1 MLPPSRAGGYDR
13 AMMSARLRKLV
24 GLVAILAFLTA
35 YVAVVATVGDRIP
48 RHWAV
53 QVIYFGLAGV
63 LWGVPLFPLISWMNR
78 GR

>member
-1 MLPPSRAGGYDR
+1 MLSPVAPAGYDR
-13 AMMSARLRKLV
+13 AMSARVRKLI
-24 GLVAILAFLTA
+24 GMIAILAFLTA
-35 YVAVVATVGDRIP
+35 YVVVVATLGDRVP
-48 RHWAV
+48 KLWWV

>member
-1 MLPPSRAGGYDR
+1 MLSPVAADRYDR
-13 AMMSARLRKLV
+13 AMSARVRKLI
-24 GLVAILAFLTA
+24 GMIGILAFLTA
-35 YVAVVATVGDRIP
+35 YVVVVATLGDHVP
-48 RHWAV
+48 KLWWV

>member
-1 MLPPSRAGGYDR
+1 MLPPRREGRYDPR
-13 AMMSARLRKLV
+13 MTARVRKLI
-24 GLVAILAFLTA
+24 GMVAILAFLAA
-35 YVAVVATVGDRIP
+35 YVAVVATLGDRLP
-48 RHWAV
+48 RNWLV

>member
-1 MLPPSRAGGYDR
+1 MLSPVAPARYDR
-13 AMMSARLRKLV
+13 AMSARLRKLI
-24 GLVAILAFLTA
+24 GMIGILAFLTA
-35 YVAVVATVGDRIP
+35 YVAVVATLGDHVP
-48 RHWAV
+48 KLWWV

>member
-1 MLPPSRAGGYDR
+1 MLPRPRRAGYDR
-13 AMMSARLRKLV
+13 AMTARLRKLI

-35 YVAVVATVGDRIP
+35 YVVVVATVGDHIP

-63 LWGVPLFPLISWMNR
+63 VWGVPLFPLISWMNR